1 MAQNLFDLTGKVALV
16 TGANSGLGFG
26 FASGLAKS
34 GADIVIWGR
43 RADKN
48 AATVDALKQYGTRVI
63 AQEVD
68 VANEAEVVAAMAE
81 AVKKMGRIDC
91 VVANAGVAKMLPS
104 FVDMSADAYHDL
116 LSVNQHGA
124 VYTLRE
130 AARHMVER
138 SKAGDIGGSLII
150 CGSVAIF
157 GGVRNMAH
165 YAASKGALESLSKT
179 LAVELGQYQIR
190 VNVLAPGFI
199 ATEGTQADPK
209 MFKMIEGAFV
219 AKTPVGR
226 VGKPEDLEGIVVYL
240 ASERSTFHTGDTFII
255 DGGAWINM

>member
-16 TGANSGLGFG
+16 TGANSGLGLG
-26 FASGLAKS
+26 FARGLAKA

-48 AATVDALKQYGTRVI
+48 AETVENLKQYGTRVI

-68 VANEAEVVAAMAE
+68 VANETEVVAAMAE
-81 AVKKMGRIDC
+81 AVKKMGRLDC
-91 VVANAGVAKMLPS
+91 VIANAGMASMMPS
-104 FVDMSADAYHDL
+104 FVETPSKVYHDL

-130 AARHMVER
+130 AARHMIER
-138 SKAGDIGGSLII
+138 SNAGDMGGSLII
-150 CGSVAIF
+150 CGSMSIF
-157 GGVRNMAH
+157 GGVQGLGH
-165 YAASKGALESLSKT
+165 YAAAKGALESLSKT
-179 LAVELGQYQIR
+179 LAVELGAYKIR

-199 ATEGTQADPK
+199 ATEMTQADPEI
-209 MFKMIEGAFV
+209 FKMLDAAFS
-219 AKTPVGR
+219 AKTPLGR

-240 ASERSTFHTGDTFII
+240 ASDRSAFHTGDTLII
-255 DGGAWINM
+255 DGGSWVTT

>member
-26 FASGLAKS
+26 FARGLAKA

-48 AATVDALKQYGTRVI
+48 AETAKNLQQYGTRVI

-68 VANEAEVVAAMAE
+68 VANEAEVAAAMAE
-81 AVKKMGRIDC
+81 AVKKMGRLDC
-91 VVANAGVAKMLPS
+91 VIANAGMASMMPS
-104 FVDMSADAYHDL
+104 FVETPSEVYHDL

-138 SKAGDIGGSLII
+138 SKAGDMGGSLII
-150 CGSVAIF
+150 CGSMSIF
-157 GGVRNMAH
+157 GGVGGLGH
-165 YAASKGALESLSKT
+165 YAAAKGALESLSKT

-199 ATEGTQADPK
+199 ATEMTQADPEL
-209 MFKMIEGAFV
+209 FKIIEANFA

-240 ASERSTFHTGDTFII
+240 ASDRSTFHTGDTLII
-255 DGGAWINM
+255 DGGSWVHT